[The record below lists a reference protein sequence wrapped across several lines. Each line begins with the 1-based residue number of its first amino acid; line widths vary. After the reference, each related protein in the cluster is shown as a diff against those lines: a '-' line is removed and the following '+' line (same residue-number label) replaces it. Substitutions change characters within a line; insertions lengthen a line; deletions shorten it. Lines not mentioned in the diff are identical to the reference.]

1 MQIDS
6 ETGTQRSCKQTASR
20 CCSHEGKRIQVYLDA
35 ASRRTLV
42 YHDIDAVI
50 LHRRIEILLYH
61 RRKSVDFIDKEHIVG
76 LQRGK
81 DSRQIARLIKHRTRC
96 NLEFYAQFIGDDV
109 AQRGLTQSRRT
120 MEERMVEWFATIFG
134 SLNKDLEIF
143 HHAILS
149 AEIRKLQRA
158 QRLLEFLFGRR
169 NYFLSYIKIF
179 VHSMTIIDN
188 MGAKLH
194 ICCGIKEE
202 KPNYFAHDFAQSQKI
217 RADLQA
223 LPYKNVIIYHFLA
236 E

>member
-1 MQIDS
+1 
-6 ETGTQRSCKQTASR
+6 
-20 CCSHEGKRIQVYLDA
+20 
-35 ASRRTLV
+35 
-42 YHDIDAVI
+42 
-50 LHRRIEILLYH
+50 
-61 RRKSVDFIDKEHIVG
+61 
-76 LQRGK
+76 
-81 DSRQIARLIKHRTRC
+81 
-96 NLEFYAQFIGDDV
+96 
-109 AQRGLTQSRRT
+109 